1 MTGYETLELR
11 PLAGAL
17 GAEIGG
23 VDLARPLE
31 PRQFAEIRRAFLEH
45 LVIFF
50 RDQTLTPQQHEAF
63 SARFGA
69 LSRMPY
75 VKPLDDHP
83 DIIAVL
89 KEADERKISVFG
101 GAWHSDFSF
110 LDEPPL
116 GSVLYALETP
126 SYGGDTLWSNM
137 YAAYDALS
145 AGMKRLLDSLV
156 ALHSGSVYGVD
167 GIPKDLRTSRSIAI
181 SRNNPEADIERGHPA
196 IRVHPETGRKALFVN
211 PIYPTRFDGMTRE
224 ESAPILDFLYAHA
237 TRPEFTCRF
246 RWRARS
252 LALWDN
258 RCAMHYAINDYD
270 GQRRLMHRTTI
281 AGDRP
286 VGPVAAVAA
295 RNQDQPRKE
304 PAR

>member
-1 MTGYETLELR
+1 MTDYWTLELR

-17 GAEIGG
+17 GAEIDG
-23 VDLARPLE
+23 VDLARMSAQ
-31 PRQFAEIRRAFLEH
+31 QFSEIRRAFLDH

-50 RDQTLTPQQHEAF
+50 HDQELTPAQHKEF
-63 SARFGA
+63 TARFGP
-69 LSRMPY
+69 LSCMPY
-75 VKPLDDHP
+75 VKALGEHP
-83 DIIAVL
+83 EIIAVL
-89 KEADERKISVFG
+89 KEVDEQKISVFG

-110 LDEPPL
+110 LEEPPL
-116 GSVLYALETP
+116 GSVLYALDIP
-126 SYGGDTLWSNM
+126 PYGGDTLWSNM

-145 AGMKRLLDSLV
+145 DGMKRLLDPLV

-167 GIPKDLRTSRSIAI
+167 GIPQDLRTSRSIAI
-181 SRNNPEADIERGHPA
+181 SRNNPEADVERGHPA

-211 PIYPTRFDGMTRE
+211 PIYTTRFEGMTRD
-224 ESAPILDFLYAHA
+224 ESKPLLEFLYAHA

-246 RWRARS
+246 RWRKRA
-252 LALWDN
+252 LAVWDN

-286 VGPVAAVAA
+286 VGPPAA
-295 RNQDQPRKE
+295 RHQEGQHR
-304 PAR
+304 

>member
-1 MTGYETLELR
+1 MTGYETLEVQ

-17 GAEIGG
+17 GAEIVG
-23 VDLARPLE
+23 VDLAQPLE
-31 PRQFAEIRRAFLEH
+31 PRQFAEIRRAFREY

-50 RDQTLTPQQHEAF
+50 RDQDLTPQQHEAF
-63 SARFGA
+63 TARFGP
-69 LSRMPY
+69 LSRVPY

-83 DIIAVL
+83 HIIAVL

-145 AGMKRLLDSLV
+145 AGMQRLLDDLV

-167 GIPKDLRTSRSIAI
+167 GVSKDLRTSRSIAI
-181 SRNNPEADIERGHPA
+181 SRNNPEADAEHRHPVV
-196 IRVHPETGRKALFVN
+196 RLHPDTGRKALFVN
-211 PIYPTRFDGMTRE
+211 PIYTTRFDGMTRE
-224 ESAPILDFLYAHA
+224 ESAPILNFLYALA
-237 TRPEFTCRF
+237 TQPEFTCRF
-246 RWRARS
+246 RWQARS

-286 VGPVAAVAA
+286 VGPASAVAA
-295 RNQDQPRKE
+295 RD
-304 PAR
+304 